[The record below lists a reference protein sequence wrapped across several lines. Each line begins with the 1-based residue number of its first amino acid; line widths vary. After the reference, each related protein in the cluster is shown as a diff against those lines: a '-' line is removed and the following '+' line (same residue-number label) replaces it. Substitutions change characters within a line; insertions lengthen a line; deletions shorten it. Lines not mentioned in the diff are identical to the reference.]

1 MKRFLAVLFCALVF
15 SAAMQTAC
23 AVEYDITDF
32 QGENGLLGFTHPMFA
47 SGDVLNIR
55 NDITSIEPG
64 GPIWTLYGTSITI
77 KGNGHT
83 IKGYSDQYN
92 GNYGFIMKEDF
103 SPVAGPAADYE
114 FTIENAV
121 ITNFKQNQ
129 TGVVVIEQT
138 GGILNLIDTSIID
151 NSFVMPDFIGE
162 ITAAVELYAVEGFIK
177 AINKDVLFSGN
188 TGKDMNGN
196 DVKRDIYM
204 SKSNL
209 YLLPSAGKTISL
221 MEGIGG
227 NGALQVGNLDAF
239 NPNEPIGNYTGTL
252 VLGGNNESFGVTD
265 ADNISVFGATVKL
278 LANATYFN
286 GLANNSY
293 ANGTLDIQNG
303 VLDYISM
310 NNLTVFEGTKMNMK
324 IDVDLLSTE
333 GDYIISGSFEGSG
346 TPVIQNINL
355 LSETEE
361 ETVYVAV
368 LGGSQLQQAA
378 VLDPSAQ
385 VVDGKIYS
393 YNVTLINENDPTA
406 PTAPTENPYL
416 GSLKFTRGLFNA
428 PAIGASYAVQ
438 GVRLLQE
445 ELAYVLFENVGNFSF
460 FEKAGASAGD
470 IPRDNP
476 TMWLKAFAVDS
487 ELDFGKYGKA
497 DADYYG
503 AMGGLDFDRLYK
515 GFDAAYGFFG
525 SYISGKQKGSI
536 STTEQSGGYAGGK
549 ATFYFGKL
557 FFSGVLDAGLLNNSL
572 ETTAGTDE
580 FKSNVYAAT
589 LKGGYNFELL
599 KRSFTL
605 QPNITAGFSHIDT
618 EDYTNSLGVKIE
630 TDDVSLFTLMPGVK
644 LAKNLGKCWIL
655 SADGHYVYS
664 SVNGDLKADSIILPD
679 NEYDNYFRY
688 SACIE
693 KIWGYTV
700 AHLRAGR
707 SDGGRSGWNLSAGIE
722 WKF

>member
-1 MKRFLAVLFCALVF
+1 MKRFLAVLAFTLVF
-15 SAAMQTAC
+15 SVTAQTVFAA
-23 AVEYDITDF
+23 EYDITEF
-32 QGENGLLGFTHPMFA
+32 QGDNGLVFHNPAFQ
-47 SGDVLNIR
+47 SGDILNIM
-55 NDITSIEPG
+55 NDITDLQGISP
-64 GPIWTLYGTSITI
+64 TAYFNNMTITI
-77 KGNGHT
+77 RGNGHT
-83 IKGYSDQYN
+83 IKGYEQQYSSDTN
-92 GNYGFIMKEDF
+92 ITAGFCNMGNN
-103 SPVAGPAADYE
+103 SV

-121 ITNFKQNQ
+121 LTNFSQYQLEDIAVGQSN
-129 TGVVVIEQT
+129 
-138 GGILNLIDTSIID
+138 GILNVIDTDIINNTFSGID
-151 NSFVMPDFIGE
+151 PQAG
-162 ITAAVELYAVEGFIK
+162 ALRLYSARGYIK
-177 AINKDVLFSGN
+177 AINKDVVFSGN
-188 TGKDMNGN
+188 GEKPSAST
-196 DVKRDIYM
+196 VPLRRDIYM
-204 SKSNL
+204 SNNSML
-209 YLLPSAGKTISL
+209 YFLPSSGKTISI
-221 MEGIGG
+221 MEGIAGDG
-227 NGALQVGNLDAF
+227 YLQVGNIDAL
-239 NPNEPIGNYTGTL
+239 NPNNPIGDYDGTL
-252 VLGGNNESFGVTD
+252 VLGGNNEDFGNPNNYQVTQVD
-265 ADNISVFGATVKL
+265 SYVDVYGATVKL
-278 LANATYFN
+278 LAGAKYFHSDTK
-286 GLANNSY
+286 NSY
-293 ANGTLDIQNG
+293 NNGTLDLQN
-303 VLDYISM
+303 DAIDQISM
-310 NNLTVFEGTKMNMK
+310 SSLSIMPGTNMNLK
-324 IDVDLLSTE
+324 IDVDLKAGIGDKLES
-333 GDYIISGSFEGSG
+333 GDYTGDQGA
-346 TPVIQNINL
+346 PVIKNINL
-355 LSETEE
+355 LSETEQD
-361 ETVYVAV
+361 TVYVPV
-368 LGGSQLQQAA
+368 LEGYGLQNAA
-378 VLDPSAQ
+378 VLDPSME
-385 VVDGKIYS
+385 VVDGKVYS
-393 YNVTLINENDPTA
+393 YNVALINENDPTA
-406 PTAPTENPYL
+406 PAGNPYL
-416 GSLKFTRGLFNA
+416 GNLKFTRGLFNA
-428 PAIGASYAVQ
+428 PAMGASYAVQ

-445 ELAYVLFENVGNFSF
+445 ELSYVLFENVGNFSF

-470 IPRDNP
+470 IPRDKP
-476 TMWLKAFAVDS
+476 TMWLKAFSVDS

-515 GFDAAYGFFG
+515 GFDAVYGFFG

-557 FFSGVLDAGLLNNSL
+557 FFSGILDAGLLNNSL

-589 LKGGYNFELL
+589 LKGGYNFELS
-599 KRSFTL
+599 KRNFTL
-605 QPNITAGFSHIDT
+605 QPNITAGFSYIDT